1 MLIRELKR
9 RANRFLAPSLGV
21 CAIAYFSYHLIQGN
35 RGIFA
40 SQVLENQLFR
50 AQERLTTLK
59 EQEMLLENRV
69 KLLRPGSICSD
80 LLAERA
86 KEVLGYVHPHEV
98 VVYSKETLINK
109 K

>member
-9 RANRFLAPSLGV
+9 RANRFLAPSFGL

-35 RGIFA
+35 RGICA
-40 SQVLENQLFR
+40 WQILETQLSK
-50 AQERLTTLK
+50 AQERLSLLK
-59 EQEMLLENRV
+59 HQEMSLENRV

-86 KEVLGYVHPHEV
+86 KDVLGYVHPHEV
-98 VVYSKETLINK
+98 VIHTPVKPS
-109 K
+109 

>member
-9 RANRFLAPSLGV
+9 RANRFLAPSFGV

-40 SQVLENQLFR
+40 WKILENQQLR
-50 AQERLTTLK
+50 AQERLGALK
-59 EQEMLLENRV
+59 QQEINLENRV
-69 KLLRPGSICSD
+69 KLLRPGSICAD

-86 KEVLGYVHPHEV
+86 KDVLGYVHPHEV
-98 VVYSKETLINK
+98 VVHTKSKFAQ
-109 K
+109 